1 MFRMDAGIW
10 GTRVRRGGYMN
21 PAALL
26 DDLGNR
32 GANLTIDGDNL
43 RYRWPR
49 GSVTPYLVDQLR
61 IHKREILK
69 TLKADF
75 MEAEPLAYLVR
86 SRKFGRDV
94 WVALSAEIAT
104 EILIEEQQRESP
116 RPVLRQSDL
125 MRLDGMS
132 ERRIRAVLNVAA
144 VFPGAR
150 ILQ

>member
-1 MFRMDAGIW
+1 
-10 GTRVRRGGYMN
+10 MN

-26 DDLGNR
+26 SDLR
-32 GANLTIDGDNL
+32 SRRVELTVDGDNL
-43 RYRWPR
+43 RYCGPR
-49 GSVTPYLVDQLR
+49 GSVSSYLRGQLQV
-61 IHKREILK
+61 HKREILR

-75 MEAEPLAYLVR
+75 LREEQAAVLMR
-86 SRKFGRDV
+86 SRRFGCDV
-94 WVALSAEIAT
+94 WVALSDEIAA

-125 MRLDGMS
+125 KRLDEMP
-132 ERRIRAVLNVAA
+132 EDLVRAVLNVAA

>member
-1 MFRMDAGIW
+1 
-10 GTRVRRGGYMN
+10 MN
-21 PAALL
+21 TATLL
-26 DDLGNR
+26 DDLGSR

-49 GSVTPYLVDQLR
+49 GSVTPYLVGQLR
-61 IHKREILK
+61 IHKREILRV
-69 TLKADF
+69 LKADF
-75 MEAEPLAYLVR
+75 LEEEPVAYLVR
-86 SRKFGRDV
+86 SRRFARDV
-94 WVALSAEIAT
+94 WIALSSEVAA

-132 ERRIRAVLNVAA
+132 EDLVRAVLNVAA